1 VSALTCARVGI
12 GLSAIVKAIQMWPM
26 LHRLVADPR
35 IVQMPLFPWP
45 RPSTF
50 VMTCIVVAWAGL
62 GAAVAAGIAVRVT
75 GALLAASIGYVVTL
89 DQQTYSSHVY
99 LLALASGLLAV
110 AHTKSGREPAVA
122 LLRWQLVIVYAF
134 AAASKINPVF
144 LSGLVIAA
152 NLRPVF
158 QGIRSFPLMMSLA
171 VATVAA
177 EGFVAWSLLRPKWRT
192 AGAAIGVV
200 LHIGFVVMITE
211 TVAMIVFAMICLS
224 MYPLFWLPKPP
235 SAN

>member
-1 VSALTCARVGI
+1 
-12 GLSAIVKAIQMWPM
+12 M
-26 LHRLVADPR
+26 LHRLVADPL

-50 VMTCIVVAWAGL
+50 IVTCILVAWAGL

-99 LLALASGLLAV
+99 LLALTSGLLAV

-122 LLRWQLVIVYAF
+122 LLRWQLIIVYAF

-158 QGIRSFPLMMSLA
+158 RDQVFSNDD
-171 VATVAA
+171 VARRGNGCRR
-177 EGFVAWSLLRPKWRT
+177 GFVAWSLCAQVA
-192 AGAAIGVV
+192 AGRRRDRRDASHRVRGDDHRDRGDDRFCDDLLVVVRCSGCPSRRVQTERFTQAA
-200 LHIGFVVMITE
+200 
-211 TVAMIVFAMICLS
+211 
-224 MYPLFWLPKPP
+224 PLYCY
-235 SAN
+235 S

>member
-1 VSALTCARVGI
+1 MSALTCARVGI
-12 GLSAIVKAIQMWPM
+12 GLSASVKAIQMWPM

-75 GALLAASIGYVVTL
+75 GALLAVSIGHVVTL

-99 LLALASGLLAV
+99 LLALTSGLLAV

-158 QGIRSFPLMMSLA
+158 QGIRTFPMMMSLA

-192 AGAAIGVV
+192 RPA
-200 LHIGFVVMITE
+200 
-211 TVAMIVFAMICLS
+211 
-224 MYPLFWLPKPP
+224 PR
-235 SAN
+235 SAWCFTSASW

>member
-1 VSALTCARVGI
+1 MREGRDRPFRDRQGDSN
-12 GLSAIVKAIQMWPM
+12 
-26 LHRLVADPR
+26 VADAAQVSRRSADRSDAAIP
-35 IVQMPLFPWP
+35 VA
-45 RPSTF
+45 STLD
-50 VMTCIVVAWAGL
+50 VRHDVIVVAWAGL

-75 GALLAASIGYVVTL
+75 GALLAALIGYVVTL

-99 LLALASGLLAV
+99 LLALTSGLLAV

-158 QGIRSFPLMMSLA
+158 QGIRSFPMMMSLA
-171 VATVAA
+171 VATVAG

>member
-1 VSALTCARVGI
+1 MREGRDRPFRDRQGDSN
-12 GLSAIVKAIQMWPM
+12 
-26 LHRLVADPR
+26 VADAAQVSRRSADRSDAAIP
-35 IVQMPLFPWP
+35 VA
-45 RPSTF
+45 STLD
-50 VMTCIVVAWAGL
+50 VRHDVIVVAWAGL

-75 GALLAASIGYVVTL
+75 GALLAALIGYVVTL

-99 LLALASGLLAV
+99 LLALTSGLLAV

-158 QGIRSFPLMMSLA
+158 QGIRSFPMMMSLA
-171 VATVAA
+171 VATVAG

-211 TVAMIVFAMICLS
+211 TVAMIVFALICLS
-224 MYPLFWLPKPP
+224 MYPPFWLPKPP

>member
-1 VSALTCARVGI
+1 MREGRDRPFRDRQGDSN
-12 GLSAIVKAIQMWPM
+12 
-26 LHRLVADPR
+26 VADAAQVSRRSADRSDAAIP
-35 IVQMPLFPWP
+35 VA
-45 RPSTF
+45 STLD
-50 VMTCIVVAWAGL
+50 VRHDVIVVAWAGL

-75 GALLAASIGYVVTL
+75 GALLAALIGYVVTL

-99 LLALASGLLAV
+99 LLALTSGLLAV

-158 QGIRSFPLMMSLA
+158 QGIRSFPMMMSLA

-224 MYPLFWLPKPP
+224 MYPLFWLPRPP

>member
-1 VSALTCARVGI
+1 MREGRDRPFRDRQGDSN
-12 GLSAIVKAIQMWPM
+12 
-26 LHRLVADPR
+26 VADAAQVSRRSADRSDAAIP
-35 IVQMPLFPWP
+35 VA
-45 RPSTF
+45 STLD
-50 VMTCIVVAWAGL
+50 VRHDVIVVAWAGL

-75 GALLAASIGYVVTL
+75 GALLAALIGYVVTL

-99 LLALASGLLAV
+99 LLALTSGLLAV

-158 QGIRSFPLMMSLA
+158 QGIRSFPMMMSLA
-171 VATVAA
+171 VATVAG

-224 MYPLFWLPKPP
+224 MYPLFWLPSPP